1 MIQRKG
7 ENPPVYSLI
16 LTSMSAKFYLGTL
29 CLSSSTSTMLI
40 DSDEIPAMQSFRAS
54 ISCVAVDGTSE
65 PITEDVAC
73 VGTLSEL
80 LDKVRGDKTKK
91 KACLCRFGF
100 RRNS

>member
-1 MIQRKG
+1 MGAMWPLNHKCNTWPFFI
-7 ENPPVYSLI
+7 
-16 LTSMSAKFYLGTL
+16 

-40 DSDEIPAMQSFRAS
+40 DSDEIPALQSFKAS
-54 ISCVAVDGTSE
+54 ISRVAVDGTSE

-80 LDKVRGDKTKK
+80 LDKVRGNKTKK

-100 RRNS
+100 GRNS

>member
-16 LTSMSAKFYLGTL
+16 LTSMSAKFYLDTFVSRTL
-29 CLSSSTSTMLI
+29 CLSSSISTMLI
-40 DSDEIPAMQSFRAS
+40 DSDEIPALQSFRVS
-54 ISCVAVDGTSE
+54 LSCVAVDGTSE

-80 LDKVRGDKTKK
+80 LDKVRGDKTKNK
-91 KACLCRFGF
+91 VHY
-100 RRNS
+100 